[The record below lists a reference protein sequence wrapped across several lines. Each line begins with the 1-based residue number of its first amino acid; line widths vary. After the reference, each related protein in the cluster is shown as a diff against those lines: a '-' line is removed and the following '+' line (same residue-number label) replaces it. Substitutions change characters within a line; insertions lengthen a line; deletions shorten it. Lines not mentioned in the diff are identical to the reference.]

1 MTYRKPNPNIAAEYD
16 KERIKE
22 LEDKIA
28 LILNK
33 INHGLKAQVNR
44 SDRTNADVLR
54 IVHRISDQITDI
66 CKGESE

>member
-1 MTYRKPNPNIAAEYD
+1 MTSRKPNPKIAAEYD
-16 KERIKE
+16 KERIEK
-22 LEDKIA
+22 LENKLT
-28 LILNK
+28 LIVNK
-33 INHGLKAQVNR
+33 INHGLKAQINR